1 MKKQLWLVVI
11 VAAIALTMVGT
22 IVVIMSLPEGE
33 IEKVCGDVTEL
44 AYGGGSGYAT
54 IDYERYTISTA
65 DPEAFERVVS
75 YLKPQVPIREDV
87 CVLVQ
92 GGNIVDVAE

>member
-1 MKKQLWLVVI
+1 M
-11 VAAIALTMVGT
+11 AAIALAIVGT
-22 IVVIMSLPEGE
+22 IVAFMSLP
-33 IEKVCGDVTEL
+33 EKVCGDVTEL

-65 DPEAFERVVS
+65 NPEAFERVVS